1 MVSTNQRVKQNL
13 VKLRQDI
20 LTETTFPLQKKKKK
34 RKKTLVKL
42 TL

>member
-1 MVSTNQRVKQNL
+1 MVSTKQRATQNL

-20 LTETTFPLQKKKKK
+20 LTETTFPPQKKK
-34 RKKTLVKL
+34 RKKTQVKL

>member
-1 MVSTNQRVKQNL
+1 MVSTKQRAKQNL

-20 LTETTFPLQKKKKK
+20 LTETNFSSAQKKNE
-34 RKKTLVKL
+34 KKTQVKL